1 MGGHVDDAGSN
12 EISMSTLTPP
22 YDIHRRPIQAG
33 DLLRT
38 FHFTGARRKKYWL
51 YHGVREVNGY
61 LEMVPVHQLATGI
74 KDGGCVWLRGAVE
87 SEIIA
92 GTGYE
97 DRKRGRDD

>member
-1 MGGHVDDAGSN
+1 
-12 EISMSTLTPP
+12 MSTLTPP

-38 FHFTGARRKKYWL
+38 FHFTGARRKKSWL
-51 YHGVREVNGY
+51 YHGVQEVDGH
-61 LEMVPVHQLATGI
+61 LQGTPVHQLATGI
-74 KDGGCVWLRGAVE
+74 KDGGCFWLWGDVD

-92 GTGYE
+92 GNGFE